1 MTRPSTIQARN
12 RSQVSTL
19 RLSMRYRQANAERIG
34 TAGDHGTRNLR
45 SRSGLVR
52 RSTGTAIETRTN
64 ANSVPMLT
72 RVASVSS
79 LTNAAITRTTAAYS
93 RVMRTGVPVRGET
106 FAIAGGSS
114 PARPIAKPIR
124 LTVTR
129 STRITEVSPATAA
142 SDTRAEAQPRPFWS
156 KAFAMGAPSS
166 ILVYLTIPT
175 TTNETPT

>member
-1 MTRPSTIQARN
+1 MTIQARN

-19 RLSMRYRQANAERIG
+19 RLSIRYRQASADRIG
-34 TAGDHGTRNLR
+34 TTGDHGTRNLR

-52 RSTGTAIETRTN
+52 RSTGTAIETRTK

-72 RVASVSS
+72 RSASVVSF
-79 LTNAAITRTTAAYS
+79 THAAMITTAVAYS
-93 RVMRTGVPVRGET
+93 SVIRTGVQVRGLT
-106 FAIAGGSS
+106 LAISGGSRPS
-114 PARPIAKPIR
+114 RPIAKPIR

-142 SDTRAEAQPRPFWS
+142 RETRAEAQPRPTWS
-156 KAFAMGAPSS
+156 NASAIGAPSS
-166 ILVYLTIPT
+166 MSVYFTIPT